1 MALAR
6 GPISA
11 PQPCELNLGYC
22 KPPINWLT
30 LIFATSQGSGRSG
43 SAALPAGLPACFA
56 TSHNIHIHRP
66 PTLTLPAIKLLFFA
80 LMTALRLRFGFSVGN
95 NFTLYQFDRLN
106 KQQMQVDVAV
116 VAMAV
121 LWRPAPRAISPP
133 HLPFPFPSYGLAIHP
148 ISFNGIQISYP
159 L

>member
-1 MALAR
+1 VDRSFNRANVWET
-6 GPISA
+6 P
-11 PQPCELNLGYC
+11 PQ
-22 KPPINWLT
+22 
-30 LIFATSQGSGRSG
+30 QGSGRSG

-95 NFTLYQFDRLN
+95 NFTLYQFNRLN
-106 KQQMQVDVAV
+106 KQEMQVDVAV
-116 VAMAV
+116 VAMAM
-121 LWRPAPRAISPP
+121 LWCPAPRAISPP